1 MITYAKELHK
11 KLGEMLKENPDAVIC
26 MGRNKKGVLT
36 YRDDREILGLFHRNG
51 NEIVIDYDDFASNGE
66 LKYFSTKKENGICEL
81 D

>member
-36 YRDDREILGLFHRNG
+36 YRDDREILGLFHRDG

-66 LKYFSTKKENGICEL
+66 LKYFSNKKEVERCEL
-81 D
+81 N